1 MWQRVPSF
9 NFQGLLPCLL
19 SIPGQPAGPMC
30 FFHSDDEF
38 VPYDMSG
45 DRELKSSKAP
55 MYVRDCVEGGPL
67 FTM

>member
-1 MWQRVPSF
+1 
-9 NFQGLLPCLL
+9 
-19 SIPGQPAGPMC
+19 MC

-67 FTM
+67 FKV